1 MNTRTNIVLDDAL
14 IAKAMARARVSTKK
28 AAVEAALRA
37 FVREP
42 DYSALLALEG
52 SRLISDDYD
61 PDEAYKVFPQEPL
74 YVSDNVKPYVAK
86 PINQI
91 TPKAPK
97 VGRAKRP
104 MAKASRA

>member
-1 MNTRTNIVLDDAL
+1 MNTRTNIVLDDEL
-14 IAKAMARARVSTKK
+14 IAKAMARAHVSTKK

-61 PDEAYKVFPQEPL
+61 PKGAYPHTPPEHLPL
-74 YVSDNVKPYVAK
+74 VTAARVQASKPASSKKSPTSQPVSKRRE
-86 PINQI
+86 
-91 TPKAPK
+91 KA
-97 VGRAKRP
+97 RA
-104 MAKASRA
+104 

>member
-1 MNTRTNIVLDDAL
+1 MNTRTNIVLDDEL
-14 IAKAMARARVSTKK
+14 IAKAMARAHVSTKK

-61 PDEAYKVFPQEPL
+61 PKGAYLHIPSESLVFAATSRKQPGKQAPNKKTIAPEP
-74 YVSDNVKPYVAK
+74 VSKRRE
-86 PINQI
+86 
-91 TPKAPK
+91 KAH
-97 VGRAKRP
+97 A
-104 MAKASRA
+104 

>member
-1 MNTRTNIVLDDAL
+1 MNTRTNIVLDDEL
-14 IAKAMARARVSTKK
+14 IAKAMARAHVNTKK

-61 PDEAYKVFPQEPL
+61 PKGAYMPATPMVLPSPL
-74 YVSDNVKPYVAK
+74 RVPLGKQTLAKKAKTPAPVSKRRK
-86 PINQI
+86 
-91 TPKAPK
+91 KAH
-97 VGRAKRP
+97 A
-104 MAKASRA
+104 

>member
-1 MNTRTNIVLDDAL
+1 MNTRTNIVLDDEL
-14 IAKAMARARVSTKK
+14 IAKAMARAHVSTKK

-61 PDEAYKVFPQEPL
+61 PKGAYVPTTPIASPPPMRAPLSKQAFAKEA
-74 YVSDNVKPYVAK
+74 
-86 PINQI
+86 
-91 TPKAPK
+91 KAPAPANKRRTK
-97 VGRAKRP
+97 VHA
-104 MAKASRA
+104 

>member
-61 PDEAYKVFPQEPL
+61 PKGAYLPTQPVHLPFAPAARVQANKPASSKKTRTPQTASKRRDEAH
-74 YVSDNVKPYVAK
+74 A
-86 PINQI
+86 
-91 TPKAPK
+91 
-97 VGRAKRP
+97 
-104 MAKASRA
+104 